1 MEGVAIGRMKI
12 LHVNHLLDPEMGGG
26 TAERTLQLNRFL
38 RRAGA
43 DCAMLTLDVGN
54 LDFSDEVLEGASIHK
69 LQCINRRYFIYLSW
83 PFRIRRIIAEF
94 DVVHIMGHWTLL
106 NAFVAL
112 TCMVQRKPYV
122 VCPAGALK
130 SFGRSRKLKRLYDFV
145 IGRHA
150 IRRAAGW
157 VAITEAEKADF
168 VVLGIPEDEIVVI
181 PNGIDVGQY
190 EALPPGAAL
199 ESDPVSEAVDGSPY
213 FVFLGR
219 LNPIKGP
226 DLLLE
231 AFIQTAEEFDSVH
244 LVFVGPDGG
253 LLSELKRVAADA
265 GLEGRVHFPGFLAG
279 REKVA
284 AIRNAKCLVIPSR
297 SEAMSLVVLEAGA
310 CGTPVV
316 FTDQCGLGDFA
327 EADAGL
333 MVEVSVE
340 SIRRGLVQILSD
352 TAALDRS
359 RAALERLVKSQFSW
373 PSQARLYLDLYDR
386 LLDER
391 R

>member
-1 MEGVAIGRMKI
+1 MKI

-43 DCAMLTLDVGN
+43 DCAMLTLDVGD
-54 LDFSDEVLEGASIHK
+54 LDFPDEVLEGASIHK

-94 DVVHIMGHWTLL
+94 DLVHIMGHWTLL

-130 SFGRSRKLKRLYDFV
+130 SFGRSRRLKRVYDFV

-150 IRRAAGW
+150 IRRASGW

-168 VVLGIPEDEIVVI
+168 VASGIPRDEIFVI

-190 EALPPGAAL
+190 EALSPADAL
-199 ESDPVSEAVDGSPY
+199 ASDPVSEAVDRAPY

-231 AFIQTAEEFDSVH
+231 AFIQVAEEFGEVH
-244 LVFVGPDGG
+244 LVFIGPDGG
-253 LLSELKRVAADA
+253 LLSELTRIAAEA
-265 GLEGRVHFPGFLAG
+265 GLERRVHFSGFLAG

-284 AIRNAKCLVIPSR
+284 AMRNAKCLVIPSR

-310 CGTPVV
+310 CSTPVV
-316 FTDQCGLGDFA
+316 FTDQCGLDDFA
-327 EADAGL
+327 AANAGL
-333 MVEVSVE
+333 MVDVSVE
-340 SIRRGLVQILSD
+340 SIRKGLVQILSD
-352 TAALDRS
+352 TEALDRS
-359 RAALERLVKSQFSW
+359 NAALEQLVHSQFSW